1 MRDWPEEIGCR
12 SLCCQL
18 VLESVCSSLRLSL
31 AGVLSAVP
39 HWDPFANWVVCRTHS
54 AGCLGS
60 TCRTL
65 EMLAASSPTSS
76 HLEGQAV
83 DLARLVPFTH
93 LQDCSP
99 TGYSFHRTALILCG
113 LLTIR
118 LIMVAY
124 GFTSDARSPERE
136 DARPKTGTS
145 PPNPLHRAPTS
156 GAKPGQQRL

>member
-1 MRDWPEEIGCR
+1 M
-12 SLCCQL
+12 CCQL

-31 AGVLSAVP
+31 AGVMSAVP
-39 HWDPFANWVVCRTHS
+39 DWDTFANWVVCRTHS
-54 AGCLGS
+54 AVCLGS
-60 TCRTL
+60 ICRTR
-65 EMLAASSPTSS
+65 EMLAASSPTTS

-83 DLARLVPFTH
+83 DLAGLLPFSH

-124 GFTSDARSPERE
+124 GFTLAARCPERE

-145 PPNPLHRAPTS
+145 TPNPLHRAPTS
-156 GAKPGQQRL
+156 GAKCGQQRL